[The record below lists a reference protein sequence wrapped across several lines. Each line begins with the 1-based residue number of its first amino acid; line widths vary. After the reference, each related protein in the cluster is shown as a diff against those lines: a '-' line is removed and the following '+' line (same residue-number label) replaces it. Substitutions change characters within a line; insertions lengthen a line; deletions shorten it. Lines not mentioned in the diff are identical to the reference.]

1 MQEKN
6 SLKFENNKDYV
17 LDLIDKDNEDLIG
30 EKIKSRLKLKTFEN
44 LRYLLLNKN

>member
-6 SLKFENNKDYV
+6 SLKFGNNKDYV

-30 EKIKSRLKLKTFEN
+30 EINKINIKISN
-44 LRYLLLNKN
+44 Y